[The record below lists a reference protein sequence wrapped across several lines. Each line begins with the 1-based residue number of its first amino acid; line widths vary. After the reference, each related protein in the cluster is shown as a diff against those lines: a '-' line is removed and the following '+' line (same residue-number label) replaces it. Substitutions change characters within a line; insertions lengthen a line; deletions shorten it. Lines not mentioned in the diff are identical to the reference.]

1 MYTLFTGL
9 SGPTAN
15 IAVNKNRIKHY
26 AERVYLK
33 DGTHFEIELFNPKS
47 TKVLAKIYL
56 DGKSI
61 SSTGIVIKPGQ
72 RIFLERWIDE
82 AKKFLYETYEVDQC
96 YNQAIIGNG
105 KVRVQF
111 FDESSASLNMPCYT
125 GYANYPY
132 DHNQIIGATMP
143 LSYAGSTVS
152 NTFTTTT
159 SSPISTTFTT
169 STSANGYSAKLETG
183 RTEVGESSN
192 QSFSHDSSQYSSWS
206 CATVDIQILPDGN
219 RPVESHEI
227 RNYCTDCGT
236 RHKKA
241 SWKFCPNCGTKI

>member
-9 SGPTAN
+9 GGPTAN
-15 IAVNKNRIKHY
+15 IAVNRNRIKHY

-82 AKKFLYETYEVDQC
+82 AKKFLYETYEVDDF
-96 YNQAIIGNG
+96 YNQAIRENG
-105 KVRVQF
+105 KVRVEF
-111 FDESSASLNMPCYT
+111 FDESSASLNIPGYT
-125 GYANYPY
+125 SYTHYPY
-132 DHNQIIGATMP
+132 NPNQIIGAVMP
-143 LSYAGSTVS
+143 ISYAGSTVS

-159 SSPISTTFTT
+159 GSAVSNTFIT
-169 STSANGYSAKLETG
+169 STSTNGYTAKLETG
-183 RTEVGESSN
+183 RTEVGESSS

-206 CATVDIQILPDGN
+206 CATVNIQILPDGN
-219 RPVESHEI
+219 KPVESHEI
-227 RNYCTDCGT
+227 RKYCTDCGT